1 MTQAE
6 IENERNRLQQLYW
19 QREKEFEAAKGKR
32 TIITI
37 LGFALAYFLILYIIE
52 KPTGFDIVSIFVSAM
67 VLAGLH
73 FFVNTLVFMYLFQKG
88 HDESERLKAI
98 QKQISDLE

>member
-1 MTQAE
+1 MTQTE
-6 IENERNRLQQLYW
+6 IEKERNKLQRLYW
-19 QREKEFEAAKGKR
+19 QRDKEFEAAKLRR

-37 LGFALAYFLILYIIE
+37 LGFALAYFLILYNID
-52 KPTGFDIVSIFVSAM
+52 KPTGFDIVSTFVVAM

-73 FFVNTLVFMYLFQKG
+73 FFVNTFIFMYLFQKS
-88 HDESERLKAI
+88 HDESEQLKAI